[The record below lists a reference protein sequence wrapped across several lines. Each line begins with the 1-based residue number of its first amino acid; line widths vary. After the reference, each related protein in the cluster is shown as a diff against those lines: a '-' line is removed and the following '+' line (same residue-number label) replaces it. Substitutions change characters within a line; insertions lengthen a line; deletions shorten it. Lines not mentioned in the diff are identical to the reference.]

1 MDELGVG
8 GWGAS
13 IDELLVTGQCQRTSW
28 LLSSDDEFVLFD
40 DDDLPVFDFEDF
52 ANQKNGCVD
61 VDDEE
66 ELLPVPLLL
75 FALELDLLAPDALPF
90 LYDFAKWRT
99 TSWLLSVLINAD
111 TSRRILLKSLAATT
125 TEAVPRRRIMLD
137 TTFILEEKEEE
148 EEEEIVKF
156 CLVPSSML

>member
-1 MDELGVG
+1 MHIETHGGGYTSMDELGVG

-13 IDELLVTGQCQRTSW
+13 IDELLGTGQYQRTSW
-28 LLSSDDEFVLFD
+28 LPSSDDEFVLFD

-52 ANQKNGCVD
+52 AKKKNGCVD
-61 VDDEE
+61 DDDEE

-99 TSWLLSVLINAD
+99 TSWLLSLLINVD
-111 TSRRILLKSLAATT
+111 TSRWILLKSLAAMA

-137 TTFILEEKEEE
+137 TTFI
-148 EEEEIVKF
+148 IGGGGGD
-156 CLVPSSML
+156 C